1 MVGEVSMTPSNAR
14 APGRRRFLSGLA
26 CLVLACQKPVPPT
39 VVPRVV
45 RVAGVNASGID
56 FDVELDVH
64 NPNNFPIAAEAVE
77 GTLFVAGE
85 HELGRGSANPRAAIA
100 AGATGPVSSRV
111 HIDWANITAL
121 APLLAEDK
129 VPYQFRGE
137 VMLGGKTIRL
147 GIPFTLAGEL
157 TRSQLLEAGM
167 RGL

>member
-1 MVGEVSMTPSNAR
+1 MLAEVSTLPSYAR
-14 APGRRRFLSGLA
+14 VPGRRRFLTGLV
-26 CLVLACQKPVPPT
+26 CVVLGCQKPQPPT

-45 RVAGVNASGID
+45 RVAGVTATGMD

-77 GTLFVAGE
+77 GTLFVGAD
-85 HELGRGSANPRAAIA
+85 HELGRGSANPRASIA
-100 AGATGPVSSRV
+100 AGATGPVSSRI

-121 APLLAEDK
+121 APLLTAEK

-137 VMLGGKTIRL
+137 VVLGGKTIRL
-147 GIPFTLAGEL
+147 GIPFTLSGEL